1 MGKWLARIDVR
12 DVAIVAG
19 AGCLFAGLLLW
30 FGLAVALTGNGVLL
44 LAGGV
49 YGYVAGARGER

>member
-1 MGKWLARIDVR
+1 MRKRLARIDLR

-19 AGCLFAGLLLW
+19 IGCLFAGLLLW
-30 FGLAVALTGNGVLL
+30 FGLAVALTANGVLL

-49 YGYVAGARGER
+49 YGYVTDTPGAD

>member
-1 MGKWLARIDVR
+1 MSRWLARIDLR

-19 AGCLFAGLLLW
+19 IGCLFAGLLLW
-30 FGLAVALTGNGVLL
+30 FGLAVALTGNGALL

-49 YGYVAGARGER
+49 YGYVTGARGGG